1 MPKLPNLQTFWNTIR
16 EIDLK
21 PIRQQAEQEIRL
33 VLLSDQ
39 PKLAQQLVAMLRS
52 DPNHAGAGTQTPVL
66 VLGLDQPVPGGQA
79 DLCLLIGEAGSL
91 AAAHHDRLQALS
103 LAGQKVL
110 LLVHTAYSQDENRA
124 ALVPAGSLS
133 AGLTLSGSLQDWRFL
148 QEQLIPRVLKG
159 LPGKQIALARQFPL
173 FREAVARELISETCL
188 SNTAYSLSTGLAEL
202 VPVLNLPLNVTDM
215 IVLTKAQAFLV
226 YRLGLALGYS
236 TDWQTYVTEFG
247 GVLGSG
253 FIWRQLARSLVGL
266 VPAWGIIPKV
276 AVAYSGTY
284 VVGQAVY
291 QWYLTGRHL
300 TPAQLQTLYRQA
312 FLQGR
317 RVAEN
322 LRARLPV
329 RQPKTTRVRKRLLS
343 KGRQVCPDCGKK
355 SSADAVFCQ
364 YCGRSFGILLDLPGE
379 VIESEAVE
387 LEVELEP
394 EGEDDSSALDG

>member
-1 MPKLPNLQTFWNTIR
+1 MPKLPNLQSFWNTIR

-33 VLLSDQ
+33 ALLSDQ
-39 PKLAQQLVAMLRS
+39 PKLAQQVVAQLRS
-52 DPNHAGAGTQTPVL
+52 DPNHAEAGTQTPVL

-91 AAAHHDRLQALS
+91 TAAHHERLQALS
-103 LAGQKVL
+103 LTGQKAL
-110 LLVHTAYSQDENRA
+110 LLVNTAYPQNEKQADLVPTNSSTA
-124 ALVPAGSLS
+124 AL
-133 AGLTLSGSLQDWRFL
+133 TLVGPFQDGRFL
-148 QEQLIPRVLKG
+148 QEQLVPQVLKW

-202 VPVLNLPLNVTDM
+202 LPVLNLPLNVTDM
-215 IVLTKAQAFLV
+215 VVLTKAQAFLV
-226 YRLGLALGYS
+226 YKLGLALGYA
-236 TDWQTYVTEFG
+236 TDWQSYVTEFG
-247 GVLGSG
+247 GVLGGG
-253 FIWRQLARSLVGL
+253 FVWRQLARSLVGL

-300 TPAQLQTLYRQA
+300 TPEQLQALYRQA

-322 LRARLPV
+322 VRARLPV
-329 RQPKTTRVRKRLLS
+329 RQPKTTRVRKRLLP

-355 SSADAVFCQ
+355 SSADAIFCQ
-364 YCGRSFGILLDLPGE
+364 YCGRSFGILLDLPGD

-387 LEVELEP
+387 LEVELKS
-394 EGEDDSSALDG
+394 EGEEDNSAPTS